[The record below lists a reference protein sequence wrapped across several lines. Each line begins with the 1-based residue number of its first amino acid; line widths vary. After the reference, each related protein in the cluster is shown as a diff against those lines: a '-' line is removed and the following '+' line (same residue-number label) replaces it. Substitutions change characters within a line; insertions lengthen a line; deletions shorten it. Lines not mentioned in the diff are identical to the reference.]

1 MKIKSLNILNDG
13 LEESVAERIWEQT
26 EANANYQFNKSHSVE
41 YSIISV
47 WCAYIRVHYPA
58 EYFAASLSVVDTE
71 DKLTGLV
78 KDARECGIE
87 ILPPDINYS
96 ADRYKIKSNT
106 EILAPFNAV
115 KGISETIAKA
125 IVKLREKNR
134 AWKVVRYK
142 KSRKTG
148 ETTPVYGPDGSV
160 PPKKRFDSFDEFEKA
175 ASQPNSKVNKTIVE
189 NLRAIGAFASI
200 EPSEPSAKDLS
211 RRKDQMRLLPGLIID
226 SVKADR
232 YTDTSEPFLRA
243 SLVEHMRDCKQ
254 CNGCDLAGQVHPDI
268 RLGKKIRF
276 MVVAD
281 CPTWEEEKKGKLLE
295 GETAQYVK
303 AAIKENELAVADGYY
318 TTLVKAKKQDKFLTT
333 GQINGCS
340 PHLAKEIELLKP
352 PVIVALGSQ
361 SIRYLL
367 PDVKVSPSDL
377 VGMTFY
383 NPKLDATIVCGLNPQ
398 QCHFDPTKLEGLVKA
413 FKEVA
418 DIIS

>member
-41 YSIISV
+41 YSIISM

-160 PPKKRFDSFDEFEKA
+160 PPKNVLIALTS
-175 ASQPNSKVNKTIVE
+175 
-189 NLRAIGAFASI
+189 
-200 EPSEPSAKDLS
+200 S
-211 RRKDQMRLLPGLIID
+211 RKQHLNQTRK
-226 SVKADR
+226 
-232 YTDTSEPFLRA
+232 
-243 SLVEHMRDCKQ
+243 
-254 CNGCDLAGQVHPDI
+254 
-268 RLGKKIRF
+268 
-276 MVVAD
+276 
-281 CPTWEEEKKGKLLE
+281 
-295 GETAQYVK
+295 
-303 AAIKENELAVADGYY
+303 
-318 TTLVKAKKQDKFLTT
+318 
-333 GQINGCS
+333 
-340 PHLAKEIELLKP
+340 
-352 PVIVALGSQ
+352 
-361 SIRYLL
+361 
-367 PDVKVSPSDL
+367 
-377 VGMTFY
+377 
-383 NPKLDATIVCGLNPQ
+383 
-398 QCHFDPTKLEGLVKA
+398 
-413 FKEVA
+413 
-418 DIIS
+418 